1 MVKEIMR
8 VEEFAK
14 LVGEHPDTV
23 RRKCRDGQI
32 AAKKCGN
39 RWYVRAREALGMD
52 EGRKDG
58 R

>member
-8 VEEFAK
+8 VDEFAK

-39 RWYVRAREALGMD
+39 RWYVRAREALGMK
-52 EGRKDG
+52 EVKNA
-58 R
+58 